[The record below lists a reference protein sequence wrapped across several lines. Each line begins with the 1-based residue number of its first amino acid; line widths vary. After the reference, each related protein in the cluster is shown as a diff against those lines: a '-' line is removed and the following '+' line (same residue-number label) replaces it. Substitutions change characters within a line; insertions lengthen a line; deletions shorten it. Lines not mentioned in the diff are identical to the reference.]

1 MRQTQRH
8 VRGQTRFDAC
18 RERTASTDPDAL
30 CSGAPWFP
38 DRLAMGIKAALPKYE
53 IYIYNTVLCLAV
65 LWSASWISEVSS
77 CEYGGEAGR
86 VRGRSIH
93 KRS

>member
-1 MRQTQRH
+1 MRQTRCH
-8 VRGQTRFDAC
+8 LRGQTRFDAC
-18 RERTASTDPDAL
+18 REKSVNWSDAL

-38 DRLAMGIKAALPKYE
+38 VGVAMGIKAALPKYE

-77 CEYGGEAGR
+77 CEYGRKLGAVEHTHTR
-86 VRGRSIH
+86 P
-93 KRS
+93 